1 MEKKNSLFVPYVV
14 EQLANG
20 TRTSDIFSRL
30 LEDRVI
36 ILNGGVDEETCN
48 LIMAQLLFLN
58 SKDNEKPIMLYI
70 NSPGGSVVSGL
81 GQVIDVM
88 NYITAPVY
96 TIATGMAASMGCA
109 ILSAGEPGHRYC
121 LPSSQILSHPMS
133 GGTGAGRTNDNI
145 IAMRYEQRL
154 QDYLLNIIGHNCKQ
168 ISDETYIEVR
178 DAVERMRDIE
188 DKPMKIS
195 KKAKKELEAFKEK
208 CSYDHWMFPR
218 EALEFGVID
227 KILVKESELENE

>member
-1 MEKKNSLFVPYVV
+1 MMNNNVFVPYVV

-36 ILNGGVDEETCN
+36 ILNGEVNEASCN
-48 LIMAQLLFLN
+48 LIMAQLIFLN
-58 SKDNEKPIMLYI
+58 SQDNEKPIFLYI
-70 NSPGGSVVSGL
+70 NSPGGSVIHGL

-88 NYITAPVY
+88 NYIAPVY

-121 LPSSQILSHPMS
+121 LPSSQILAHPMS
-133 GGTGAGRTNDNI
+133 GGVSGRTNDSI

-154 QDYLLNIIGHNCKQ
+154 QDYLMNLIGHNCKQ
-168 ISDETYIEVR
+168 ISDDSYAEIREAIEKL
-178 DAVERMRDIE
+178 RDIE
-188 DKPMKIS
+188 DKPMKVS
-195 KKAKKELEAFKEK
+195 KKAKKELEDFKAK
-208 CSYDHWMFPR
+208 CSYDHWMFPK
-218 EALEFGVID
+218 EALEFGLVD
-227 KILVKESELENE
+227 KILVKESDINAE

>member
-1 MEKKNSLFVPYVV
+1 MKNNIFVPYVV

-30 LEDRVI
+30 LEDRII
-36 ILNGGVDEETCN
+36 ILNGEVNDDSCN
-48 LIMAQLLFLN
+48 LIMSQLLFLN
-58 SKDNEKPIMLYI
+58 SQDNEKPIFLYI
-70 NSPGGSVVSGL
+70 NSCGGSVVSGL
-81 GQVIDVM
+81 GQVIDIM
-88 NYITAPVY
+88 NFISAPVY

-121 LPSSQILSHPMS
+121 LPSSQILCHPMS
-133 GGTGAGRTNDNI
+133 GGTGHGTRTNDGV

-168 ISDETYIEVR
+168 ISDESYTEIR
-178 DAVERMRDIE
+178 DAIERLRDIE

-195 KKAKKELEAFKEK
+195 KKARKELEDFKAK
-208 CSYDHWMFPR
+208 SSYDHWMFPR

-227 KILVKESELENE
+227 KILTKETEIGEE